1 MVVARPG
8 DGTTRSVPVSAAALD
23 AARLRA
29 GALGRRFAVADLDDV
44 LVAGAVAYARSY
56 QGAFPFMVMMRR
68 ASRRPLSASQTVGV
82 LNCLRADVLHQGP
95 SRQVDVAGVPDGAY
109 AVKNLGGGITF
120 LRFARVAAGPRTGWV
135 LVDQE
140 VGDDR
145 RARGYQRP
153 GGSYRGL
160 LAELVA
166 AVVAD
171 PLAAAARYGQER
183 RVCGLCGRRLTA
195 TESRGRGLGPVCC
208 ARLAAD
214 RTWRLAGT
222 RAK

>member
-1 MVVARPG
+1 MVAAKPG
-8 DGTTRSVPVSAAALD
+8 DGTTRSVPVSTAALD

-29 GALGRRFAVADLDDV
+29 GALGRRFAIADLDDV

-56 QGAFPFMVMMRR
+56 RGAFPFMAMMRR
-68 ASRRPLSASQTVGV
+68 ASHRPLSKAQVVGV

-95 SRQVDVAGVPDGAY
+95 GRQVDIAGLTDGAY
-109 AVKNLGGGITF
+109 AVENLSGGITF
-120 LRFARVAAGPRTGWV
+120 LRFARVAAGPRTGWL

-145 RARGYQRP
+145 RARGLQRP

-166 AVVAD
+166 AVVTD
-171 PLAAAARYGQER
+171 PVAAAARYGRER
-183 RVCGLCGRRLTA
+183 QVCGLCGRGLTS
-195 TESRGRGLGPVCC
+195 TESRGRGVGPVCG
-208 ARLAAD
+208 ARLAAIG
-214 RTWRLAGT
+214 RPLCAG
-222 RAK
+222 